1 MGKVRVWRVVG
12 GESRRPGQDG
22 GASLESV
29 FRPRHLG
36 PRTPSES
43 SRRLDNPGV
52 SPWAP
57 PLPPRPSHTVHRPG
71 SGDLL
76 STRGHLSKARLRAGS
91 ERRPGRDNSFQDVCT
106 WGPRGA
112 RWAVCGLPR
121 WRRQGGNSVLGK
133 DFCTTGATQPRPRP
147 KAYQSAGKCRS
158 AGKGGARTSLR
169 GSLVV

>member
-36 PRTPSES
+36 PRSPSES
-43 SRRLDNPGV
+43 SRRLENPGV

-57 PLPPRPSHTVHRPG
+57 PVSPPPSHPVHRPG
-71 SGDLL
+71 PGDLL
-76 STRGHLSKARLRAGS
+76 STRGHLAKARLRAGS
-91 ERRPGRDNSFQDVCT
+91 EGQPGRDNSFQDVCT
-106 WGPRGA
+106 WRPRGA
-112 RWAVCGLPR
+112 RWVVRGLLR
-121 WRRQGGNSVLGK
+121 WRRQGENLVLGK
-133 DFCTTGATQPRPRP
+133 DSCTTSATQPRPRP
-147 KAYQSAGKCRS
+147 RAYQSAGKCHS
-158 AGKGGARTSLR
+158 AGKEGARMSLR